1 MDSPSDF
8 QRVGELWFA
17 DGTIVIRAGSKLFR
31 VSNSILEAR
40 STVFKDMAAFPQPV
54 DDGQGELVDGAPVIS
69 LADDAEHVEA
79 FLKAIFDSSFFLPP
93 PAPVPIDTV
102 GGILLLSHKY
112 DVKYL
117 YLRALEHLEQFFF
130 FEDPESLRAQSYTAA
145 HAYMYSSKRCASH
158 LTLIC
163 TATTTESLWL
173 LPLLYYFASHD
184 THSDLFAA
192 MMNSNGA
199 IPPHILQ
206 QCFGVSPSPGQGLL
220 KVSSFLKSDP
230 PGCTTVVQC
239 KETRA
244 GQISRGLLGNLV
256 SHDPTSPLHFWR
268 PIFWNY
274 LSRSPH
280 LCAECRTSAK
290 TEHDAALQEYWDGL
304 PGMFDLPPWQE
315 LHALRER
322 TTKDLTGA

>member
-1 MDSPSDF
+1 MNSPSDS

-31 VSNSILEAR
+31 VSKSILEAR

-69 LADDAEHVEA
+69 LSDDAEHVEA
-79 FLKAIFDSSFFLPP
+79 FLKAIFDSSFFLPS
-93 PAPVPIDTV
+93 PAPATLDTM

-130 FEDPESLRAQSYTAA
+130 FESVESLRAQSYAPA
-145 HAYMYSSKRCASH
+145 FKDMYISKRCASH

-163 TATTTESLWL
+163 VATATGALWL

-184 THSDLFAA
+184 PHSDLFAA
-192 MMNSNGA
+192 MMNSNGT
-199 IPPHILQ
+199 IPPHVFQ
-206 QCFGVSPSPGQGLL
+206 QCLSVSLSPGQGLL
-220 KVSSFLKSDP
+220 KMSSFLKSDP
-230 PGCTTVVQC
+230 PGCTAVVQC

-244 GQISRGLLGNLV
+244 GQISGRLLGNLV
-256 SHDPTSPLHFWR
+256 SHDPTSPLHFWAPR
-268 PIFWNY
+268 FWDS
-274 LSRSPH
+274 LSRSII

-304 PGMFDLPPWQE
+304 PGMFGLPPWQE
-315 LHALRER
+315 LRALRER